1 MQIVDLKNGDMPP
14 VLDVEIS
21 RRVSVV
27 EMQKEVKEWLDAV
40 ENHYGVKPIIYTN
53 IDFYQRYFQTGFEDY
68 PLWIAH
74 YLQPDKP
81 RIESKW
87 SFWQHSENGRVDGI
101 NGPVDFNVF
110 YGDSADFNNLLI
122 AK

>member
-1 MQIVDLKNGDMPP
+1 
-14 VLDVEIS
+14 
-21 RRVSVV
+21 
-27 EMQKEVKEWLDAV
+27 MQKEVKEWLDTI
-40 ENHYGVKPIIYTN
+40 EEHYGVKPIIYTN

-81 RIESKW
+81 RIENKW
-87 SFWQHSENGRVDGI
+87 SFWQHSENGRANGI

-110 YGDSADFNNLLI
+110 YGDSLDFRSLLI